1 MRHAILFLVAV
12 LTLSG
17 CLPVRY
23 LVRPGI
29 SGSVIDDSTGAPV
42 SNATVILSRK
52 ERSQFPLIATATDA
66 QGAFTLAERRAVGI
80 YIVPGDVFDFL
91 GTVDIYGSGYIKES
105 IDVRSKILGHT
116 APIVLGEI
124 RVKRPP

>member
-1 MRHAILFLVAV
+1 MRRAILILTAA

-17 CLPVRY
+17 CFPIRY

-29 SGSVIDDSTGAPV
+29 SGSVIDDAAGTPV

-52 ERSQFPLIATATDA
+52 GGSRFPLIATVTDA
-66 QGAFTLAERRAVGI
+66 QGGFTLAERRAVGL

-91 GTVDIYGSGYIKES
+91 GTVDIYASGYIKES
-105 IDVRSKILGHT
+105 RDVRSKILGHT
-116 APIVLGEI
+116 TPIVLGEI